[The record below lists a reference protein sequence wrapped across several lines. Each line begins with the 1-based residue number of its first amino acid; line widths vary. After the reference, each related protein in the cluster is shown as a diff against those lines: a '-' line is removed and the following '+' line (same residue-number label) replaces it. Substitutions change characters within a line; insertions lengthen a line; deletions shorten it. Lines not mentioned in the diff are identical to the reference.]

1 MKKIVFIVFLLL
13 TACFGGYSKPTK
25 FYNLISY
32 KNKVI
37 SNKIISINIEP
48 VSIPPYLD
56 RPQIITIG
64 SQATELNI
72 SETNRWAEPL
82 NIAMQRALIQDLQ
95 SSLPSVIINL
105 EQKDK
110 TNYFISIKINQ
121 FYAKF
126 NDKLI
131 LDISYFITDKNGKII
146 FKNNYNFENSLSNN
160 YNNLAEKVSEVVN
173 NLSLEIVKKLLLYK
187 M

>member
-1 MKKIVFIVFLLL
+1 MKKIVFIIFLLL
-13 TACFGGYSKPTK
+13 TACFCGYSIHTK

-37 SNKIISINIEP
+37 GNKIISINIEP
-48 VSIPPYLD
+48 INIPPYLD
-56 RPQIITIG
+56 RPQIITTG
-64 SQATELNI
+64 NQPTELNI

-82 NIAMQRALIQDLQ
+82 DIAIQRVLIRDLQ
-95 SSLPSVIINL
+95 LSLPNAIINL

-146 FKNNYNFENSLSNN
+146 LKNNNNFENSLSDN
-160 YNNLAEKVSEVVN
+160 YNNLAEKVSEVIN
-173 NLSLEIVKKLLLYK
+173 DLSLEIAENIIFKF
-187 M
+187 

>member
-25 FYNLISY
+25 FYNLLSY

-48 VSIPPYLD
+48 INIPSYLD

-64 SQATELNI
+64 SQPTELNI

-95 SSLPSVIINL
+95 SSLPNAMINFQ
-105 EQKDK
+105 QKNKKD
-110 TNYFISIKINQ
+110 YF
-121 FYAKF
+121 
-126 NDKLI
+126 
-131 LDISYFITDKNGKII
+131 
-146 FKNNYNFENSLSNN
+146 
-160 YNNLAEKVSEVVN
+160 
-173 NLSLEIVKKLLLYK
+173 
-187 M
+187 